1 MKYAFEIESLVLV
14 EADSEQEAWE
24 KVRAV
29 TSESVQDFDFKRADE
44 FDEDDD
50 D

>member
-14 EADSEQEAWE
+14 EADSEQEAWG

-29 TSESVQDFDFKRADE
+29 TAESVQDFDFSRADE
-44 FDEDDD
+44 FDQEG
-50 D
+50 